1 MKYVNW
7 NRTRALAAV
16 CAMVIL
22 LSATGLTAYADNA
35 EANQADLQQ
44 VMRMGPQGRNKMQG
58 GPRQDEQHMPFGKQ
72 DGDFA
77 PPADGEQAPEKPDGD
92 FAPPADGDQP
102 PEKPD
107 GDFAPPADGE
117 QPPEKPDGDFAPP
130 ADGEKPSEKPDGDFA
145 PPADG
150 EQPPEK
156 PDGDF
161 APPADGEQ
169 PPQKPEGEEVPEKP
183 EDSDTTDQ
191 AEQNTSSPESFFG
204 RMRRHFRQRFS
215 SKKAS

>member
-22 LSATGLTAYADNA
+22 LSATGLTAFADNA

-77 PPADGEQAPEKPDGD
+77 PPADGEQ
-92 FAPPADGDQP
+92 P

-117 QPPEKPDGDFAPP
+117 QPPEKPDGDFTPP
-130 ADGEKPSEKPDGDFA
+130 S
-145 PPADG
+145 DG
-150 EQPPEK
+150 EQPPE
-156 PDGDF
+156 
-161 APPADGEQ
+161 
-169 PPQKPEGEEVPEKP
+169 KPEGEEVPEKP
-183 EDSDTTDQ
+183 EDSETTDQ
-191 AEQNTSSPESFFG
+191 AEQNTSAPENFFG

>member
-22 LSATGLTAYADNA
+22 LSATGLTAFADNA

-44 VMRMGPQGRNKMQG
+44 VMRMGPQDRNKMQG
-58 GPRQDEQHMPFGKQ
+58 GPRQNEQHMPFGKQ
-72 DGDFA
+72 
-77 PPADGEQAPEKPDGD
+77 
-92 FAPPADGDQP
+92 
-102 PEKPD
+102 
-107 GDFAPPADGE
+107 
-117 QPPEKPDGDFAPP
+117 
-130 ADGEKPSEKPDGDFA
+130 DGDFA

-169 PPQKPEGEEVPEKP
+169 PPQKPEGEEAPEKP
-183 EDSDTTDQ
+183 EDSETTDQ
-191 AEQNTSSPESFFG
+191 AEQNTSAPENFFG

>member
-22 LSATGLTAYADNA
+22 LSATGLTAFADNA

-58 GPRQDEQHMPFGKQ
+58 GPRQDEQRMPFGKQ
-72 DGDFA
+72 DGEFT
-77 PPADGEQAPEKPDGD
+77 
-92 FAPPADGDQP
+92 
-102 PEKPD
+102 
-107 GDFAPPADGE
+107 
-117 QPPEKPDGDFAPP
+117 
-130 ADGEKPSEKPDGDFA
+130 

-169 PPQKPEGEEVPEKP
+169 PPQKPEGEEAPEKP

-191 AEQNTSSPESFFG
+191 AEQNTSAPENFFG

>member
-22 LSATGLTAYADNA
+22 LSATGLTAFADNA

-58 GPRQDEQHMPFGKQ
+58 GPRQDEQRMPFGKQ
-72 DGDFA
+72 
-77 PPADGEQAPEKPDGD
+77 
-92 FAPPADGDQP
+92 
-102 PEKPD
+102 D

-117 QPPEKPDGDFAPP
+117 QPPEKPDGDFTPP
-130 ADGEKPSEKPDGDFA
+130 S
-145 PPADG
+145 DG
-150 EQPPEK
+150 EQPPE
-156 PDGDF
+156 
-161 APPADGEQ
+161 
-169 PPQKPEGEEVPEKP
+169 KPEGEEVPEKP
-183 EDSDTTDQ
+183 EASETTDQ
-191 AEQNTSSPESFFG
+191 AEQDTSAPESFFG
-204 RMRRHFRQRFS
+204 RIRRHFRQRFS

>member
-22 LSATGLTAYADNA
+22 LSATGLTAFADNA

-77 PPADGEQAPEKPDGD
+77 PPADG
-92 FAPPADGDQP
+92 DQP
-102 PEKPD
+102 P
-107 GDFAPPADGE
+107 
-117 QPPEKPDGDFAPP
+117 
-130 ADGEKPSEKPDGDFA
+130 EKPDGDFA

>member
-22 LSATGLTAYADNA
+22 LSATGLTAFADNA

-77 PPADGEQAPEKPDGD
+77 PPADGEQ
-92 FAPPADGDQP
+92 P

-117 QPPEKPDGDFAPP
+117 QPLE
-130 ADGEKPSEKPDGDFA
+130 
-145 PPADG
+145 
-150 EQPPEK
+150 
-156 PDGDF
+156 
-161 APPADGEQ
+161 
-169 PPQKPEGEEVPEKP
+169 KPEGEEVPENP
-183 EDSDTTDQ
+183 EDSETTDQ
-191 AEQNTSSPESFFG
+191 AEQNTSAPENFFG

>member
-22 LSATGLTAYADNA
+22 LSATGLTAFADNA
-35 EANQADLQQ
+35 DANQADLQQ

-58 GPRQDEQHMPFGKQ
+58 GPRLDEQRMPFGKQ
-72 DGDFA
+72 DGEFT
-77 PPADGEQAPEKPDGD
+77 
-92 FAPPADGDQP
+92 
-102 PEKPD
+102 
-107 GDFAPPADGE
+107 
-117 QPPEKPDGDFAPP
+117 
-130 ADGEKPSEKPDGDFA
+130 

-169 PPQKPEGEEVPEKP
+169 PPQKPEGEEAPEKP

-191 AEQNTSSPESFFG
+191 AEQNTSAPENFFG